1 MNKATTFAFR
11 GSVLSLSLASTL
23 ALAAGGASAATKTAT
38 TAKTVASPVSSGSAT
53 SASLPSAGVTSYR
66 VVAAAKG

>member
-1 MNKATTFAFR
+1 MNKTSFAFR

-38 TAKTVASPVSSGSAT
+38 TAKTLASPISTGFAT
-53 SASLPSAGVTSYR
+53 ATGLRAAGITSVT
-66 VVAAAKG
+66 VVQARKS